1 MRFKCS
7 LSSGIPVYGQNL
19 VWRSL
24 GQVTSQHA
32 TPSCR
37 QLVWRKVFELNWF
50 HLNCNPKYTKNIMIL
65 ISNAWTEWCWSTHTF
80 EDQNWYPLQSRKLQF
95 KDEFTETCPLAAW
108 SIVMF
113 QCRLQSSKF
122 LQWHSSVGQFQLSFT
137 SGVPVYPAWF
147 SGSPSGI
154 PVYTGSTSMESH

>member
-50 HLNCNPKYTKNIMIL
+50 HLNCNPKYTKNRMIL

-108 SIVMF
+108 SIVMASF
-113 QCRLQSSKF
+113 QTGMDECVVRNKRFWCAIPCF
-122 LQWHSSVGQFQLSFT
+122 LSAKEIDSR
-137 SGVPVYPAWF
+137 
-147 SGSPSGI
+147 
-154 PVYTGSTSMESH
+154 